1 MFLGKSQNVDFLPHP
16 LESQE
21 VTGMSDEMFL
31 FRWMESTF
39 WDFLLLLFVFFLV
52 SNRFYF

>member
-1 MFLGKSQNVDFLPHP
+1 MMFLGKSQNVDFLPHP

-31 FRWMESTF
+31 FR
-39 WDFLLLLFVFFLV
+39 
-52 SNRFYF
+52 